1 MSCIGFCERLS
12 RTRGLKL
19 CLTKTE
25 MHYRFDDCFAL
36 LHAWLCCRDW
46 LHGITLSCLS
56 VVQVMF
62 LGEMEEIL
70 DVIDPAEFQKIADP
84 FFRQMARCV
93 SSSHF
98 QVIYQLHIYQYKCVC
113 VYIYIYTHT
122 YILKYMYI

>member
-1 MSCIGFCERLS
+1 
-12 RTRGLKL
+12 
-19 CLTKTE
+19 
-25 MHYRFDDCFAL
+25 MHEQ
-36 LHAWLCCRDW
+36 
-46 LHGITLSCLS
+46 GITQNCLLM

-98 QVIYQLHIYQYKCVC
+98 QVIYLHIHSF
-113 VYIYIYTHT
+113 IHSFR
-122 YILKYMYI
+122 LFL